1 MDRRRTPVCG
11 RCRTA
16 RAPAGHGVSQGL
28 AHHLRQAGTFH
39 GAGRKPARPFAFPPA
54 PGVWKPDMTPIHRAL
69 GAFYGLALGDALGMP
84 TQSLS
89 RAEIQA
95 RFGSITT
102 LVDAGPDQPIAP
114 NMPAGSI
121 TDDTEQ
127 AILVGQLLIDGNG
140 HIEPALLAERL
151 IAWEAV
157 MQAKGSQDLLGP
169 STKRAIEMILAGH
182 SPEEAGRYGTTNG
195 AAMRIT
201 PVGIAADVVDP
212 QRFIKAV
219 VQACQV
225 THNTTL
231 GISSAAAVAAVVSAG
246 INGMDLGE
254 ALNLGMQIAQQAE
267 SHGHWVAGG
276 RIASRISWARTI
288 SVDSD
293 KALLADLLY
302 DVIGTSVASQES
314 VVVSFALAQQVAIGE
329 MNAFEALCLAASLG
343 GDTDTIAAILGAML
357 GACLGMQCWPAAM
370 IEQVKQV
377 NGLALQ
383 PLVEGLLTLRQA
395 PQAGPLA
402 H

>member
-1 MDRRRTPVCG
+1 M
-11 RCRTA
+11 TA
-16 RAPAGHGVSQGL
+16 L
-28 AHHLRQAGTFH
+28 N
-39 GAGRKPARPFAFPPA
+39 
-54 PGVWKPDMTPIHRAL
+54 RAL

-89 RAEIQA
+89 RETIKQ
-95 RFGSITT
+95 RFGQITD
-102 LVDAGPDQPIAP
+102 LQDAGPLQPIAA
-114 NMPAGSI
+114 NMPKGSI

-127 AILVGQLLIDGNG
+127 AILVGQLLVEGNG
-140 HIEPALLAERL
+140 QIEPAILAQRL
-151 IAWEAV
+151 IEWEAA

-182 SPEEAGRYGTTNG
+182 SPQEAGRYGTTNG

-201 PVGIAADVVDP
+201 PVGIASDVADP
-212 QRFIKAV
+212 ERFIAAV

-254 ALNLGMQIAQQAE
+254 ALNLGQQIAQQAE
-267 SHGHWVAGG
+267 AHGHWVAGG

-293 KALLADLLY
+293 QALLADLLY
-302 DVIGTSVASQES
+302 NVIGTSVASQES
-314 VVVSFALAQQVAIGE
+314 VVVSFALAQQVAVGE
-329 MNAFEALCLAASLG
+329 MSAFEALCMAANLG

-357 GACLGMQCWPAAM
+357 GACLGLESWPAEM
-370 IEQVKQV
+370 LDTVKTV
-377 NGLALQ
+377 NNLDLE
-383 PLVEGLLTLRQA
+383 PLVRGLLTLR
-395 PQAGPLA
+395 
-402 H
+402 

>member
-1 MDRRRTPVCG
+1 M
-11 RCRTA
+11 TA
-16 RAPAGHGVSQGL
+16 L
-28 AHHLRQAGTFH
+28 N
-39 GAGRKPARPFAFPPA
+39 
-54 PGVWKPDMTPIHRAL
+54 RAL

-89 RAEIQA
+89 RDDIKA
-95 RFGSITT
+95 RFGEIKD
-102 LVDAGPDQPIAP
+102 LQDAGPLQPIAA
-114 NMPAGSI
+114 NMPKGSI

-127 AILVGQLLIDGNG
+127 AILVGQLLVDGKG
-140 HIEPALLAERL
+140 RIEPAQLAQRL
-151 IAWEAV
+151 IEWEAQ

-201 PVGIAADVVDP
+201 PVGISADVSDP
-212 QRFIKAV
+212 QRFIEAV
-219 VQACQV
+219 IQACQV

-231 GISSAAAVAAVVSAG
+231 GISSAAAVAAVISAG
-246 INGMDLGE
+246 INGMALGE
-254 ALNLGMQIAQQAE
+254 ALSLGQHIAQQAQ

-276 RIASRISWARTI
+276 RIASRIGWAQTI

-293 KALLADLLY
+293 KAALADLLY

-329 MNAFEALCLAASLG
+329 MTAFDALCMAASLG

-357 GACLGMQCWPAAM
+357 GACLGLEIWPLAM
-370 IEQVKQV
+370 IDKVKAV
-377 NGLALQ
+377 NDLELEPLVKGLLAL
-383 PLVEGLLTLRQA
+383 R
-395 PQAGPLA
+395 
-402 H
+402 

>member
-1 MDRRRTPVCG
+1 M
-11 RCRTA
+11 TA
-16 RAPAGHGVSQGL
+16 L
-28 AHHLRQAGTFH
+28 N
-39 GAGRKPARPFAFPPA
+39 
-54 PGVWKPDMTPIHRAL
+54 RAL

-89 RAEIQA
+89 RTQIQS
-95 RFGSITT
+95 RFGNITD
-102 LVDAGPDQPIAP
+102 LEDAGPDQPIAA
-114 NMPAGSI
+114 NMPKGSI

-127 AILVGQLLIDGNG
+127 AILVAQLLVEGG
-140 HIEPALLAERL
+140 GKFEPAVLAQRL
-151 IAWEAV
+151 IEWEAA

-201 PVGIAADVVDP
+201 PVGIAADVADP
-212 QRFIKAV
+212 QRFIAAV

-246 INGMDLGE
+246 INGLDLGE
-254 ALNLGMQIAQQAE
+254 ALNLGQHIAQQAE
-267 SHGHWVAGG
+267 NHGHWVAGG
-276 RIASRISWARTI
+276 RIASRISWARSI

-293 KALLADLLY
+293 HLLLADLMY

-329 MNAFEALCLAASLG
+329 MSAFDALCMAASLG

-357 GACLGMQCWPAAM
+357 GACLGLESWPVEM
-370 IEQVKQV
+370 IDTVKSV
-377 NGLALQ
+377 NDLELE
-383 PLVEGLLTLRQA
+383 PLVKGLLTLR
-395 PQAGPLA
+395 
-402 H
+402 

>member
-1 MDRRRTPVCG
+1 M
-11 RCRTA
+11 TA
-16 RAPAGHGVSQGL
+16 L
-28 AHHLRQAGTFH
+28 
-39 GAGRKPARPFAFPPA
+39 
-54 PGVWKPDMTPIHRAL
+54 DRAL

-89 RAEIQA
+89 RAQIKA
-95 RFGSITT
+95 RFGEITA
-102 LVDAGPDQPIAP
+102 LEDAGPDQPIAA
-114 NMPAGSI
+114 NMPKGSI

-127 AILVGQLLIDGNG
+127 AILVGQLLVDGNG
-140 HIEPALLAERL
+140 RIEPSVLAQAL
-151 IAWEAV
+151 IAWEAE

-201 PVGIAADVVDP
+201 PVGIAADVAQADT
-212 QRFIKAV
+212 FINAV

-254 ALNLGMQIAQQAE
+254 ALNLGQQFAQHAE
-267 SHGHWVAGG
+267 RHGHWIAGG

-293 KALLADLLY
+293 KAMLADLLY

-329 MNAFEALCLAASLG
+329 LNAFEALCMAASLG

-357 GACLGMQCWPAAM
+357 GACLGLECWPAVM
-370 IEQVKQV
+370 IEQVKAV
-377 NGLALQ
+377 NKLELEPLVQGLLAL
-383 PLVEGLLTLRQA
+383 R
-395 PQAGPLA
+395 
-402 H
+402 